1 MKVKELIRILG
12 QFDGERRVV
21 LQAVNDLYKPTNIR
35 PFTEQDHLSNAT
47 PASFGDII
55 IQAIAE

>member
-1 MKVKELIRILG
+1 MKVKDLINILR

-21 LQAVNDLYKPTNIR
+21 IQAVNDLYKPSNIH
-35 PFTEQDHLSNAT
+35 PFTNEDHLSNAT

-55 IQAIAE
+55 IKAIAE

>member
-1 MKVKELIRILG
+1 MKVKDLIKILG

-21 LQAVNDLYKPTNIR
+21 IQAVNDLYKPSSIR

-47 PASFGDII
+47 PVSFGDII
-55 IQAIAE
+55 IKAQSN